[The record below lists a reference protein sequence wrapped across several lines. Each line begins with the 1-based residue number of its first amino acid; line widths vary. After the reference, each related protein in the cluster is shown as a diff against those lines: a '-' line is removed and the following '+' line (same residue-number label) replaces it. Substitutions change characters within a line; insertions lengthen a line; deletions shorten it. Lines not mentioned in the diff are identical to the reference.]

1 MEAGRQRALVRASIV
16 GRKQKEKEGAS
27 TSAPKVIT
35 KGTSKNERKDDR
47 PHKKGSGTPV
57 GDKQL
62 KQPSSPK
69 PSHGTGKGLM
79 TTTSPITQGT
89 IHRLFTHK
97 EHIVEMVESI
107 IKETN
112 LDPCAEQMTQDLG
125 ASGLFD
131 LSRVRFFL
139 RFFSILLFIHL
150 LTVVLISSIGAHEG
164 VLR

>member
-97 EHIVEMVESI
+97 EHVVEMVELI

-131 LSRVRFFL
+131 LSRVHSFFKL
-139 RFFSILLFIHL
+139 CFTLLFIRL
-150 LTVVLISSIGAHEG
+150 LTVVLILGVGAPEG
-164 VLR
+164 TSR